1 MVQGSVGRFGR
12 YHSGFRHMIAA
23 GPSLG
28 LYTTATR
35 RAGECSFMR
44 FLLVPL
50 FDLQLNLRLA
60 ESRLESGL
68 GGGGFPV
75 VPGGSPGVPN
85 RKGGANLSIR
95 DD

>member
-68 GGGGFPV
+68 GVGVFTGRGGFLQEGGG
-75 VPGGSPGVPN
+75 
-85 RKGGANLSIR
+85 
-95 DD
+95 